1 MKTVFVLPLALSCLG
16 AVQAQERVL
25 AEVTVNATSSDIDE
39 RRQAATQKTII
50 DRQGI
55 EATGGLYVGEVL
67 SKLPGIDAGIPSSDG
82 SVSLRS
88 RGMVRDSVQVLVD
101 GERPPGDARHAL
113 MVVARMPAGELERV
127 EIMKG
132 ASAEFGSST
141 PVTVNLITSK
151 ARRNASLNFKVAG
164 GVRGDEP
171 VAQLSLTK
179 TGSSGAWSW
188 SIPLSIS
195 QSNTPVDKSLSRQ
208 ESTGGVR
215 TLWQTEREQGRNEI
229 SELFFGPKL
238 NWKEGTSSFSLW
250 PMLFMAK
257 GERNSTMTRDHYA
270 DPVLGTGATTVLQ
283 RNDRE
288 DSDRRAARLRVEGE
302 TLVSGSKLSGR
313 LTLVNSEQNRDVMR
327 DSGGLRSTERYRR
340 GEDEVNA
347 ALRADHGW
355 GDHVSALGLEYIT
368 LSRTEHQNYT
378 GAFTGNDVFRAE
390 EKQTT
395 LWLQDEWALSKVF
408 SLTAGVRGESISL
421 AADSPKKQHTALSPS
436 LSARWEFSE
445 GWLFRSSLGMGMKAP
460 KLEEISNAP
469 VRSVSTNSPLE
480 ADRRGSPDLR
490 PEKSTSLDLAV
501 EHYWPNEIAVVG
513 LNAYVRDTTDFI
525 ERRTVL
531 EGARWVERPYNEGD
545 ARHWGVEIDGKIKTE
560 LFGFAGGSLRT
571 HLTLPHATVE
581 DRRLGVSRAA
591 REVPSYV
598 WTLGYDQTL
607 SSLASNA
614 GVLLQ
619 QTGKTKTDVPG
630 ELWAE
635 NKARSVLDAY
645 WVRKVSRSVNLRLTL
660 QNILGD
666 DSRRT
671 VRAYSGGQ
679 DWQLG
684 SLDKQP
690 RSALLTLEGKW

>member
-1 MKTVFVLPLALSCLG
+1 MKPVFILPLALSCLG

-25 AEVTVNATSSDIDE
+25 AEVTVNATGSDIDE

-67 SKLPGIDAGIPSSDG
+67 SKLPGVDAGVPSSDG
-82 SVSLRS
+82 SVALRS
-88 RGMVRDSVQVLVD
+88 RGMVRDSVQVLID

-113 MVVARMPAGELERV
+113 LIVARMPAGELERV

-132 ASAEFGSST
+132 ATAEFGSST
-141 PVTVNLITSK
+141 PVTVNLVTNK
-151 ARRNASLNFKVAG
+151 ARRNDSLTFKAAG

-195 QSNTPVDKSLSRQ
+195 QSNSPVDKRLIRQ
-208 ESTGGVR
+208 ESNAGVR
-215 TLWQTEREQGRNEI
+215 TLWQTDREQGRNQI
-229 SELFFGPKL
+229 SELFLGPKL
-238 NWKEGTSSFSLW
+238 NWKEGQSSFSLW

-257 GERNSTMTRDHYA
+257 GERTATLTRDEYA
-270 DPVLGTGATTVLQ
+270 DPVLGTGASTVLQ

-288 DSDRRAARLRVEGE
+288 ESDRRAARLRFEGE
-302 TLVSGSKLSGR
+302 TVVAGSKLSAR
-313 LTLVNSEQNRDVMR
+313 LTLVNSEQNRDVTR
-327 DSGGLRSTERYRR
+327 DSSGVRSTERYRR

-368 LSRTEHQNYT
+368 LNRTERQNYT
-378 GAFTGNDVFRAE
+378 GTFTGSDVFRAK
-390 EKQTT
+390 EKQAT
-395 LWLQDEWALSKVF
+395 LWLQDEWALAKDF
-408 SLTAGVRGESISL
+408 SLTTGVRGESIDL
-421 AADSPKKQHTALSPS
+421 AADSPGKQHAALSPS
-436 LSARWEFSE
+436 ISARWEFSE
-445 GWLFRSSLGMGMKAP
+445 GWVFRSSLGMGMKAP

-480 ADRRGSPDLR
+480 ADRRGNPDLR
-490 PEKSTSLDLAV
+490 PEKSTSLDLAL
-501 EHYWPNEIAVVG
+501 EHYWPGEIAVVG
-513 LNAYVRDTTDFI
+513 LNAYVRDTSDFI

-545 ARHWGVEIDGKIKTE
+545 ARHWGVEIDGKIKGE
-560 LFGFAGGSLRT
+560 LIGLAGGSLRT
-571 HLTLPHATVE
+571 HLTLPRATVE